1 MKSILASVLATVLM
15 LGSMPAFASV
25 AESSFTDVPSDT
37 WYTQAVAFAYSKGLM
52 SGVGRDRFD
61 PQGAATRAMAVTA

>member
-1 MKSILASVLATVLM
+1 MKSILAPLLAPVLM
-15 LGSMPAFASV
+15 LGSMPAFASA
-25 AESSFTDVPSDT
+25 AESSFTDVPADT

-52 SGVGRDRFD
+52 SGVGQDRFD